1 MKKLFLALALVSSTT
16 YASQKFELTTV
27 CSTGADIYKVLTD
40 YDEKPMLKMKS
51 NRLKRGTL
59 VPYSNILFVNAKEG
73 SFTMVE
79 QYEEDLFCVVALGTD
94 LEPYMEKK

>member
-27 CSTGADIYKVLTD
+27 CSTGADIHKVLTE
-40 YDEKPMLKMKS
+40 YNEEPMLKMTS
-51 NRLKRGTL
+51 NRSVGGK
-59 VPYSNILFVNAKEG
+59 VANFSNILFVNAKEG

-79 QYEEDLFCVVALGTD
+79 QYEKDLFCIVAVGTD
-94 LEPYMEKK
+94 LKPYMEKK